1 LIVGAWEQLVAEAP
15 ADPASDAPA
24 RSAPTDES
32 LAAAAAGGDRAAF
45 GALIDR
51 HADRVFRFVL
61 ARLRDR
67 HDAEEV
73 TQEAFL
79 RAWGAIGRYDGR
91 WRFSTWLFTIARR
104 EAITVLRRRR
114 DERGLARAT
123 TEEERRIEPSEE
135 ARERS
140 LWALARAVLGH
151 EEYEAMWLRYV
162 EDRST
167 REIATIV
174 GKNGVSVRVMLHRA
188 RERLRQALAAEEG
201 TEGRAD
207 P

>member
-1 LIVGAWEQLVAEAP
+1 
-15 ADPASDAPA
+15 
-24 RSAPTDES
+24 
-32 LAAAAAGGDRAAF
+32 
-45 GALIDR
+45 
-51 HADRVFRFVL
+51 
-61 ARLRDR
+61 
-67 HDAEEV
+67 
-73 TQEAFL
+73 
-79 RAWGAIGRYDGR
+79 
-91 WRFSTWLFTIARR
+91 
-104 EAITVLRRRR
+104 
-114 DERGLARAT
+114 
-123 TEEERRIEPSEE
+123 
-135 ARERS
+135 
-140 LWALARAVLGH
+140 VLGH